1 MVKDKL
7 LVWKFRKGDEDALRR
22 IYDRYKDDLLTIA
35 FCLLCK
41 IDDAAEVLHDVF
53 LSFAGNAGEF
63 HLYGG
68 LRSYLTTCVVSSV
81 HKRLYSQMYEVIETR
96 SGVQEAGPHLQEARE
111 TVFDDEQTE
120 RLTKALS
127 RLPIRQRE
135 VIVMHLQGRMQFRE
149 IAKLQNISTNTARNR
164 YRYGLEELLSNL
176 GREATE

>member
-1 MVKDKL
+1 MVEDKL
-7 LVWKFRKGDEDALRR
+7 LIWKLRKGDEDALRR
-22 IYDRYKDDLLTIA
+22 IYAKYKDDLITIA
-35 FCLLCK
+35 VCLLCK

-53 LSFAGNAGEF
+53 VSFAGNAREF

-81 HKRLYSQMYEVIETR
+81 NKRLNSQMYEVIETR
-96 SGVQEAGPHLQEARE
+96 GRVQEVSPDLQEERE

-120 RLTKALS
+120 RLAKALS

-135 VIVMHLQGRMQFRE
+135 VIVMHLQGRMRFRE
-149 IAKLQNISTNTARNR
+149 IAKLQNISTNTACNR

-176 GREATE
+176 GGEPVE

>member
-1 MVKDKL
+1 MVEDKL
-7 LVWKFRKGDEDALRR
+7 LVWRLRKGDEDALRR
-22 IYDRYKDDLLTIA
+22 IYARYKDDLLTIA
-35 FCLLCK
+35 VCLLCK

-53 LSFAGNAGEF
+53 VSFAGSAREF

-81 HKRLYSQMYEVIETR
+81 HKRLNSQMYEVIETR
-96 SGVQEAGPHLQEARE
+96 DRAQAGSDLQEARE

-127 RLPIRQRE
+127 ELPIRQRE
-135 VIVMHLQGRMQFRE
+135 VIVMHLQGQMQFRE

-164 YRYGLEELLSNL
+164 YCYGLEELLSNL
-176 GREATE
+176 SGEAAE